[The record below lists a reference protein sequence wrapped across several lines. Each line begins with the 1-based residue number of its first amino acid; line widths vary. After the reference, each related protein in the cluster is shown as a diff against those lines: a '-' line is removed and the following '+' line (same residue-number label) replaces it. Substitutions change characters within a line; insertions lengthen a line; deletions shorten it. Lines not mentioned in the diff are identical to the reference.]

1 MYGTPTAGEYN
12 TCWRTQPLAQ
22 PALHLAR
29 QGGEDG
35 ALIRQ
40 SLADVLGGVF
50 GRRLGSGRLRGG
62 RGLAG
67 SQTQGPQPL
76 QRLPEPGVGPFQ
88 AGRPA
93 VAQQVEVEQGGV
105 AAVQLEKPVRRLDR
119 HGQRLTGKKCVG
131 QTAPPPLRMF
141 VPLFY
146 NKIASASILF
156 PKDENGGCR
165 IVKHVGQGS

>member
-1 MYGTPTAGEYN
+1 MYGTPTAGEYH

-40 SLADVLGGVF
+40 GLADVLGGVF
-50 GRRLGSGRLRGG
+50 GRRLG
-62 RGLAG
+62 
-67 SQTQGPQPL
+67 
-76 QRLPEPGVGPFQ
+76 PFQ
-88 AGRPA
+88 AGHPA

-105 AAVQLEKPVRRLDR
+105 AAVQLEEPVRRLDR

-146 NKIASASILF
+146 NKIAAASILF